1 MYGDPLT
8 PLERDV
14 IATILRH
21 DHPAMEGF
29 RAQLAVCRIKSR
41 LLDGAGF
48 FTDIVVPQALAVPS
62 IDRLT
67 LTGAH
72 AEIDGLEHGAGF
84 ALWIQAGMLDCLEG
98 FTYVGPWPSR
108 SDRYIVNVPPSGS
121 TVGAFD
127 LENLDAAI
135 ERSKSAGEGD
145 LSDRA
150 TGS

>member
-14 IATILRH
+14 IATMLRH
-21 DHPAMEGF
+21 DHPAVEGLS
-29 RAQLAVCRIKSR
+29 AQLAVCRIKSR
-41 LLDGAGF
+41 LLTGAGF

-67 LTGAH
+67 LTSAH

-98 FTYVGPWPSR
+98 FTYVGPWPSQAG
-108 SDRYIVNVPPSGS
+108 RYIVSVPPSGS
-121 TVGAFD
+121 TVGVSD
-127 LENLDAAI
+127 LEHVGASIELAKRAA
-135 ERSKSAGEGD
+135 RR
-145 LSDRA
+145 RA
-150 TGS
+150 L